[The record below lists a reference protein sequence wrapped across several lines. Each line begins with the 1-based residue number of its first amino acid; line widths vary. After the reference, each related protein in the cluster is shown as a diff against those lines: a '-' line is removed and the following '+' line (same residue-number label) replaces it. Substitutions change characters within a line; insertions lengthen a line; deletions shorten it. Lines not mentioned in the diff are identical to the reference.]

1 MQKENL
7 IQTELSDEMKNLF
20 ADDVEG
26 TNDESP
32 VTITKD
38 SLIKAAT
45 PEDFMDD
52 DEAEEVEEVETTEE
66 TEEVETEETQE
77 EVVEDKT
84 SDIDSESIS
93 YKALLSVLN
102 DEGLVTFE
110 DSDDL
115 EDNPDLVFNT
125 VKKTIEEGINSYKD
139 SIPDEGKQ
147 FLEYLENGGNPSK
160 YFEALQKPIDF
171 ENIDLES
178 EENQKLVIKEYL
190 KTQDFTNEE
199 IDETLNDLEESL
211 LLEKQAKTYSK
222 KLEKILEKNKEILI
236 QKQAEE
242 VAESQRQYT
251 QYISELN
258 KVIETSDSMA
268 GLPLTKREKE
278 DFRSYLLDRDRSG
291 LTRYEK
297 DLQDNSVKTQLEL
310 AYLKYKKY
318 DFTAASKK
326 GETAATQKFKN
337 ILRSKDNTVK
347 GQSNRV
353 DVSSGD
359 KADFS
364 AFKAFNS

>member
-26 TNDESP
+26 TIDEH
-32 VTITKD
+32 VVITKD

-52 DEAEEVEEVETTEE
+52 DETEEAEEVKITEE

-190 KTQDFTNEE
+190 KTQDFTNDE
-199 IDETLNDLEESL
+199 IEETLNDLEESL

-242 VAESQRQYT
+242 VAETQRQYT

-326 GETAATQKFKN
+326 GETVATQKFKN
-337 ILRSKDNTVK
+337 ILKSKDNTVK
-347 GQSNRV
+347 GQSNKV